1 MALYVTQHAYTHIR
15 IHLDPLH
22 DTLSTIYQSMFNYAY
37 SVQCTHNTLITTSIT
52 FNQTY
57 VRTSYTHNT
66 CITGPHTAHQP
77 KHLSICVQ
85 SGIQCTHTTPVSLAH
100 TQHTTYSNS
109 TSSIMYIPHSNSQC
123 INIIMWHAIHI
134 QSSLRM
140 PTSPYIIIY
149 HGLQVIYT

>member
-1 MALYVTQHAYTHIR
+1 MLCMALYVTQHAYTHIR

-85 SGIQCTHTTPVSLAH
+85 SGIQCTHTTPVSLANTQLINDSILSTVYVRACSIRDTVYTHNTCITGPH
-100 TQHTTYSNS
+100 TAH
-109 TSSIMYIPHSNSQC
+109 
-123 INIIMWHAIHI
+123 NI
-134 QSSLRM
+134 Q
-140 PTSPYIIIY
+140 
-149 HGLQVIYT
+149 Q